1 MATEYGSEFPEYIIT
16 GLLEDDTKIDA
27 ILDYSVTPADFT
39 WAPDPTRSLAW
50 ITSLIVVIQGEGLVG
65 FDQYGMIAGLTNGVV
80 LSIEGPTGTIWQS
93 GTYKNNA
100 DWRLAAQSMWDLK
113 NGGLDHAVQF
123 NLTMENFSNWP
134 MPIEVG
140 NWIQATFNDDL
151 TGLDKHRIYLRG
163 GYATE

>member
-16 GLLEDDTKIDA
+16 GILEDDTKIDA
-27 ILDYSVTPADFT
+27 ILDYSVTPADFI
-39 WAPDPTRSLAW
+39 WEPDPDRSLAW

-65 FDQYGMIAGLTNGVV
+65 FDQYGMISELANGVV
-80 LSIEGPTGTIWQS
+80 LSIEGPSGPIWTS

-113 NGGLDHAVQF
+113 NGGLLHAVQF
-123 NLTMENFSNWP
+123 NLTMENFSNHP

-140 NWIQATFNDDL
+140 NRIQATFNDDL
-151 TGLDKHRIYLRG
+151 TDLTKHRIYLRG